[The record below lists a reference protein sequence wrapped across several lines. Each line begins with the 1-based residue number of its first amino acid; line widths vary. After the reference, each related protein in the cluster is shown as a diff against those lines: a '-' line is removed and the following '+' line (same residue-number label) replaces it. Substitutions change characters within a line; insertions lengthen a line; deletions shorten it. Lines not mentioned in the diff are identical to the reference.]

1 MPIGNKPHRRTRRRQ
16 GSDPPQDRAAL
27 EATFGTVWDTR
38 QLAREFVL
46 LGFAGTLRVRRKADG
61 LTGTLAVQP
70 GPPRLY
76 FDFRPEGPSGTPD
89 RPFSRSRGQ

>member
-1 MPIGNKPHRRTRRRQ
+1 MPRGKALQRTTRRWQ

-46 LGFAGTLRVRRKADG
+46 LGYAGTLRVRRKADG
-61 LTGTLAVQP
+61 LTGTLAVQS

-76 FDFRPEGPSGTPD
+76 FDFRADPPGGTPD
-89 RPFSRSRGQ
+89 QPPGRPRAH